1 MLTKP
6 QKYYL
11 TREKINLLKEELR
24 RLKEI
29 ERPETI
35 ERLKSSKEYGDLSEN
50 SEFFEAQDALSRIE
64 AKILEIED
72 LIKNAVVIRKTSKKD
87 KVGVGSI
94 IEVKKNDQVFRYRI
108 IGPFEARPEENLI
121 SNESPLGRAF
131 LNKKVGEEVIVKTP
145 QGEVKYII
153 LKIG

>member
-11 TREKINLLKEELR
+11 TREKINLLKEELK

-94 IEVKKNDQVFRYRI
+94 IEAKKNNQVFRYRI
-108 IGPFEARPEENLI
+108 VGPFEAKPEENLI

-153 LKIG
+153 LKIE

>member
-11 TREKINLLKEELR
+11 TREKINLLKEELK

-153 LKIG
+153 LKIE

>member
-1 MLTKP
+1 MITKP

-11 TREKINLLKEELR
+11 TREKINLLKKELK

-29 ERPETI
+29 ERPEII

-50 SEFFEAQDALSRIE
+50 SEFFEAQDALSQVE

-72 LIKNAVVIRKTSKKD
+72 LIKNAVVIRKTNNKD
-87 KVGVGSI
+87 KVTVGST
-94 IEVKKNDQVFRYRI
+94 IEVGKNNQVFKYRI
-108 IGPFEARPEENLI
+108 VGPFEAKPEENLI

-131 LNKKVGEEVIVKTP
+131 LNKKVGDEVVVKTP
-145 QGEVKYII
+145 QGEVKYKI
-153 LKIG
+153 LSID

>member
-108 IGPFEARPEENLI
+108 VGPFEAKPEENLI

>member
-11 TREKINLLKEELR
+11 TREKINLLKEELK

>member
-11 TREKINLLKEELR
+11 TREKINLLKEELK

-121 SNESPLGRAF
+121 SNESPLGREF
-131 LNKKVGEEVIVKTP
+131 LNKKVGDEVTVKTP

-153 LKIG
+153 LKIE

>member
-11 TREKINLLKEELR
+11 TREKINLLKEELK
-24 RLKEI
+24 RLKET

-50 SEFFEAQDALSRIE
+50 SEFFEAQDALNKIE
-64 AKILEIED
+64 AKILGIED